1 MDGIYAAR
9 PDAAWELV
17 DDEAIVINFE
27 TRHYYCLNQTAT
39 AVWSLLTAAP
49 QTAETMSAALGPA
62 YGLSASDVHADV
74 AEVLAGL
81 VSEGLVEPSDDAS
94 ASPKAGDLA
103 GGAYVAPRF
112 DKFGTL
118 EQLIVAGE

>member
-1 MDGIYAAR
+1 MAETYAAR
-9 PDAAWELV
+9 TDAAWELV

-39 AVWSLLTAAP
+39 ALWSLLTTTP
-49 QTAETMSAALGPA
+49 HSVDGLSAALGPA
-62 YGLSASDVHADV
+62 YGMSASDVHADV
-74 AEVLAGL
+74 AEVLANL
-81 VSEGLVEPSDDAS
+81 VSEGLVETSDGAE
-94 ASPKAGDLA
+94 ASPKKSDLK